1 MIGLIFSV
9 DFDFLNIRNNNSF
22 VRLVQSIGEYITPSS
37 TIFSDEVIRINSF
50 GERKIRELVVTP
62 DYLHI
67 LIRGPN
73 NDYKHKMYIRLID
86 IFCIEVSEH
95 NNILININF
104 NKDSPTEL
112 IEVFRRSKLLSYFK
126 MKNKVINRKRKI
138 EHRTKKS
145 GIVTYDSNDQK
156 YVRPE
161 IQGLIENASKSGI
174 VKMRLPSSANYLHYI
189 LVLCDVGFLVMNISD
204 VRI

>member
-73 NDYKHKMYIRLID
+73 NDYKHK
-86 IFCIEVSEH
+86 H
-95 NNILININF
+95 
-104 NKDSPTEL
+104 
-112 IEVFRRSKLLSYFK
+112 
-126 MKNKVINRKRKI
+126 
-138 EHRTKKS
+138 
-145 GIVTYDSNDQK
+145 Q
-156 YVRPE
+156 
-161 IQGLIENASKSGI
+161 Q
-174 VKMRLPSSANYLHYI
+174 
-189 LVLCDVGFLVMNISD
+189 
-204 VRI
+204 